1 MGEQFSERMM
11 KVQKLIEMAT
21 EDEEIQRQLKSGDKD
36 LVMPIL
42 EQVGLNEQ
50 DLTELTADLDKVAV
64 SVEALGFWRFGAF
77 S

>member
-50 DLTELTADLDKVAV
+50 DLTELTADLDKVVV